1 LSPDFL
7 KDRFCMNVR
16 AGWQRQSRASWLCVG
31 SCSPRKKYSRI
42 CTSRLVAG
50 LLAVGFFSLCT
61 TSWAA
66 VEAVESSV
74 LRLEITS
81 SPYSFR
87 VLEKATGEV
96 LVSQDSTVLTIGAEP
111 YPVSDAGNLVRSPDG
126 VHGDLRLQ
134 LAGRNALASGVPDR
148 AEVAFRFL
156 NPQVLQ
162 VEISYSPANGISEE
176 FNDQGEH
183 YYGIWEY
190 PFGGNIDNRGADQ
203 DFRGLGNERYVH
215 HSSARAPFYLTSR
228 KYGIY
233 VESLASGHY
242 AVAQAGKTSFT
253 FRDSQLKYDIVYGPS
268 YDDVLNRYNAMAG
281 PAFMPPPWAFGTVW
295 WRDDEHEDLRNASNA
310 QEKVIADADQLR
322 ALHLPA
328 GAIWLDRPYGS
339 GDHGWGN
346 MDFDN
351 SFPNPSQMIRDLNDR
366 GMKLLLWTANRSSAG
381 LFQEGSAKGFLF
393 PNPWPAADIQRPEVY
408 SWFQDKLNA
417 YVRLGVRGYKIDRG
431 EEGEMPET
439 AENMLSVL
447 FPKLSAEGLRARYG
461 NDYFVFSRNANDT
474 ARKYTAVWNGDSWS
488 SFEGLQVSI
497 KTGIRSGL
505 INFPMWGSDTGGYF
519 APAGKDKD
527 LLARWLEFSAF
538 SPMMEVILGPKRTLW
553 DDYDG
558 KVVDIARQYAAL
570 HHDLIPYTRSYM
582 YQATQTGMPI
592 MRALILSYPNEETL
606 TDKWDEYLYGRD
618 LLVAPISTANTS
630 ERKVYLPDGLWMN
643 YNDKHTVY
651 QGKST
656 VAARA
661 PLETIPLFVREGA
674 IVPRGDIVQLN
685 NNWDSNWTPKLH
697 LEVFPARKQASEFD
711 YFTGDGVQ
719 KIIVTPGPH
728 EVAIHFGD
736 LGVSGMVLV
745 YCKAVRGVSRN
756 GTSLR
761 QVTDYTY
768 DQQGQTLA
776 VPFEGAT
783 TLAIK
788 GGESLFA
795 SRTR

>member
-1 LSPDFL
+1 
-7 KDRFCMNVR
+7 M
-16 AGWQRQSRASWLCVG
+16 
-31 SCSPRKKYSRI
+31 
-42 CTSRLVAG
+42 
-50 LLAVGFFSLCT
+50 
-61 TSWAA
+61 
-66 VEAVESSV
+66 
-74 LRLEITS
+74 
-81 SPYSFR
+81 
-87 VLEKATGEV
+87 
-96 LVSQDSTVLTIGAEP
+96 
-111 YPVSDAGNLVRSPDG
+111 
-126 VHGDLRLQ
+126 
-134 LAGRNALASGVPDR
+134 
-148 AEVAFRFL
+148 
-156 NPQVLQ
+156 
-162 VEISYSPANGISEE
+162 
-176 FNDQGEH
+176 
-183 YYGIWEY
+183 
-190 PFGGNIDNRGADQ
+190 
-203 DFRGLGNERYVH
+203 
-215 HSSARAPFYLTSR
+215 
-228 KYGIY
+228 
-233 VESLASGHY
+233 
-242 AVAQAGKTSFT
+242 
-253 FRDSQLKYDIVYGPS
+253 
-268 YDDVLNRYNAMAG
+268 
-281 PAFMPPPWAFGTVW
+281 
-295 WRDDEHEDLRNASNA
+295 
-310 QEKVIADADQLR
+310 
-322 ALHLPA
+322 
-328 GAIWLDRPYGS
+328 
-339 GDHGWGN
+339 
-346 MDFDN
+346 
-351 SFPNPSQMIRDLNDR
+351 
-366 GMKLLLWTANRSSAG
+366 
-381 LFQEGSAKGFLF
+381 
-393 PNPWPAADIQRPEVY
+393 
-408 SWFQDKLNA
+408 
-417 YVRLGVRGYKIDRG
+417 
-431 EEGEMPET
+431 
-439 AENMLSVL
+439 

-538 SPMMEVILGPKRTLW
+538 SPMMEVILGAKRTLW

-685 NNWDSNWTPKLH
+685 NNWDSIWSSGWRSGWSSVAPT
-697 LEVFPARKQASEFD
+697 EVFPARKQASEFD
-711 YFTGDGVQ
+711 YFTGNGVQ
-719 KIIVTPGPH
+719 KIIVTPGQH

-795 SRTR
+795 SGTR